1 MAVLRASFGLSP
13 LPDRLPRVHDSDVS
27 VINAASL
34 LPGLVAVERGTGRA
48 GQVLTTRPISKLWIH
63 SGARSRNW
71 MAMLNATNDAKAALI
86 SEFSNTIPC
95 TDALRLWQTAD
106 AVCFD
111 VDSTV
116 CMDEGIDELA
126 NFCGAGEAVA
136 AWTSRAMGGSVRF
149 EDALAARLD
158 LIRPSL
164 SDLKNFLASKP
175 PKLSP
180 GIQDLVKRLHA
191 RGTNVYLISGGFR
204 HMIEPVAAL
213 LQITKENIYANKL
226 LFDENGKY
234 AGFDKEEPTSC
245 SGGKAVAIAQIKE
258 KNKYQRLVMIG
269 DGATDLEAK
278 MPGGADVFIC
288 FGGVQVRPAVAAG
301 ADWFILSFEDLI
313 QTLDKPGDNSK

>member
-136 AWTSRAMGGSVRF
+136 AWTSR
-149 EDALAARLD
+149 
-158 LIRPSL
+158 
-164 SDLKNFLASKP
+164 
-175 PKLSP
+175 LSP